1 MTASFGGLWG
11 EKRGPDDLAFGE
23 GSKFWTHPQPL
34 AAWPPALVFAGVFPT
49 GLSPVSPPF
58 QNSTSFTVGS
68 SCPPSGQDCW
78 TVNQATRLELP
89 RRPSHSRLTR
99 ACCMVQTLL
108 SSPLLPCDGNVKI
121 PSVPSSSLA
130 DGNWRKRELA
140 TTRPLRLVRIAGAG
154 TQAFEAR
161 REAAAPSHHPGGGW
175 CPSPQIEC

>member
-1 MTASFGGLWG
+1 MTDCQLGGLWG
-11 EKRGPDDLAFGE
+11 EKRGPDDLVFGE

-34 AAWPPALVFAGVFPT
+34 AARTGFCWGFPT
-49 GLSPVSPPF
+49 GLLQFPHRFKFQPPLLWAPVHR
-58 QNSTSFTVGS
+58 QAR
-68 SCPPSGQDCW
+68 

-108 SSPLLPCDGNVKI
+108 SFPLPCDGIVKI
-121 PSVPSSSLA
+121 PSVPSSPA

-140 TTRPLRLVRIAGAG
+140 TTRPLRLIRIAGVG